1 LILQEVSG
9 AKTRMPLVRPFADKV
24 IPVLKITL
32 LVGDR
37 LKEAG
42 NINKSLMVLG
52 QCMEMLRANQRK
64 IASGG
69 TLKLGVVPFRHSK
82 LTELFMDFFVGEG
95 RAVSFFSCYQPIL
108 CSHVFYRQ

>member
-1 LILQEVSG
+1 MRLGE
-9 AKTRMPLVRPFADKV
+9 
-24 IPVLKITL
+24 
-32 LVGDR
+32 R

-64 IASGG
+64 IAAGA
-69 TLKLGVVPFRHSK
+69 TLKLGLVPFRHSK

-95 RAVSFFSCYQPIL
+95 RAVSVPPVQRLLGFQANVL
-108 CSHVFYRQ
+108 L